1 MYGHLQ
7 QGLDSRHE
15 AADLREVSGRH
26 HLSVPCKTRCIVDRC
41 RFCKE
46 RGREGG
52 GERERDRERGEKRE
66 GGREGG
72 GGRGRDRE
80 RREGREG
87 KEGGVREAEV

>member
-7 QGLDSRHE
+7 QGLDTRHE

-26 HLSVPCKTRCIVDRC
+26 HLSVPRKTRCIVDRC

-52 GERERDRERGEKRE
+52 REGEKEIERGER
-66 GGREGG
+66 R
-72 GGRGRDRE
+72 GRGRDRE